1 MAPPEYVLERAPAKA
16 NLLLRIVG
24 RRPDGYHLLVSIMS
38 ALELADDL
46 VARRLSGGP
55 PGLLRVMVQGPQAGR
70 LEATG
75 TPLVEEVFLGDGQAA
90 ASPNLVVRAA
100 AALARCAG
108 EPGAAGIASGEAAS
122 GAAPTLTRAP
132 RALPPTEL
140 VLTKRIPAASGLGGG
155 SSDAAAALRALARL
169 WGVGASAEA
178 LESVGAGLGAD
189 VPFFVRG
196 GVQLAEGIGERLTP
210 LTSRC
215 QAWYVLVVP
224 AAFIATRD
232 AYRLWDIRAGGL
244 QGGGP
249 APAGRAG
256 TPQAQEGS
264 QVQAHGQAW
273 GPVHAQALR
282 EARALAEALARG
294 ELDDVAAR
302 LGNDLEP
309 AALALYPPL
318 ADVLEAL
325 RRSGLAG
332 ACVSGSG
339 PAAFALARSAEQA
352 QRALRWL
359 EGWRDT
365 HPLGLE
371 LFIGRLHPTVP
382 DG

>member
-1 MAPPEYVLERAPAKA
+1 MAPPEYVHERAPAKA

-24 RRPDGYHLLVSIMS
+24 RRADGYHLLVSIMS
-38 ALELADDL
+38 ALELADEL

-55 PGLLRVMVQGPQAGR
+55 PGLLRVRVQGPEARR

-100 AALARCAG
+100 AALARCAR
-108 EPGAAGIASGEAAS
+108 EAGAAGVAS
-122 GAAPTLTRAP
+122 GAASEAALTLTP
-132 RALPPTEL
+132 VPGALPPTEL

-178 LESVGAGLGAD
+178 LESVGAALGAD

-196 GVQLAEGIGERLTP
+196 GVQLAEGVGERLTP

-215 QAWYVLVVP
+215 QAWYVLAVP
-224 AAFIATRD
+224 AAFIATRE
-232 AYRLWDIRAGGL
+232 AYRLWDIQAGDL
-244 QGGGP
+244 QASRPDP
-249 APAGRAG
+249 AEPAG
-256 TPQAQEGS
+256 TPPQQERP
-264 QVQAHGQAW
+264 QPQAHGQARA
-273 GPVHAQALR
+273 PVHAQALW

-294 ELDDVAAR
+294 EVDDVAAR
-302 LGNDLEP
+302 LGNDLQP

-352 QRALRWL
+352 RQALRWL

-365 HPLGLE
+365 RPLDLE
-371 LFIGRLHPTVP
+371 LFIGRLHPSVP